1 MHPPKFLTT
10 RPRLVRGML
19 IAAAGI
25 GGLAAL
31 SVVLVAGLLWSLPLS
46 TEFREPS
53 RLALTIEDEDGRP
66 IAHRG
71 VSPGGTVA
79 LSALPEHL
87 PAAFVAFEDRRF
99 RSHPGIDLLGIAR
112 ATLVNLAAMS
122 FREGAST
129 LTQQLVKNAYL
140 TPKKTLTR
148 KLQEAVIAL
157 WLETHLSKDEILERY
172 LNTVYL
178 GAGAHG
184 VDAAARRYFGKPA
197 SATTLA
203 EAAMLAGLA
212 QAPSRTAPTVSLKT
226 AQQRAALVLDAM
238 VETGAITPE
247 LAAAAKADPAPLA
260 VPPVAPASVAYPA
273 DWAAATARGLL
284 GDVSGSVAVRTT
296 IDPDLQDLATT
307 LVQGFMDKNGKD
319 ADVGQAAL
327 VAMRPDGRVLAMV
340 GGTDHS
346 ASEFNRAVQARRQPG
361 SLFKLFVYLAALQ
374 AGVQPED
381 RVEDSPITIAGWSPG
396 NYTGRFHG
404 AVTVREAFANSYNA
418 AAVRLQE
425 QIGRDRV
432 IALARSMGV
441 GGPLQ
446 PHPSLALGTSEVTL
460 VEITAAFAAVRAGKA
475 RVRPRIVESIATPG
489 GTMLDPRDE
498 VSGPAPWP
506 RAAMLQLLREVVEDG
521 TGRNARLPVTAYG
534 KTGTT
539 QDSRDAWFVGFA
551 DDLVVGVW
559 LGNDDGRP
567 MREVTG
573 GALPARLWHAFMIE
587 ALRGA
592 PTAAT
597 PVAGV
602 MDGAPA
608 LEGRAQ
614 VLDTGTMR
622 IEGERVRLLGVDGV
636 PGEAAQAMA
645 DYIGD
650 REVQCRPSA
659 GGRHRCEVDGWDL
672 SEVVLFNGGGR
683 ATADA
688 PAGYAKAERKAR
700 AERKGIWADGG

>member
-1 MHPPKFLTT
+1 MHLPRILTA
-10 RPRLVRGML
+10 RPRLARGL
-19 IAAAGI
+19 PVAAA
-25 GGLAAL
+25 
-31 SVVLVAGLLWSLPLS
+31 VVAGMTAIAVAAGAVLLWNLPLS

-53 RLALTIEDEDGRP
+53 RLALTIEDQEGRP

-71 VSPGGTVA
+71 VSPGGTVP
-79 LSALPEHL
+79 LSALPGHL
-87 PAAFVAFEDRRF
+87 PAAFIAFEDRRF
-99 RSHPGIDLLGIAR
+99 RSHPGIDLLGIGR
-112 ATLVNLAAMS
+112 ATVVNVTAMS

-140 TPKKTLTR
+140 TPEKTLTR
-148 KLQEAVIAL
+148 KLQEALIAI
-157 WLETHLSKDEILERY
+157 WLETHLSKDQILERY

-184 VDAAARRYFGKPA
+184 VDAASRRYFGKPA
-197 SATTLA
+197 SEATLA

-212 QAPSRTAPTVSLKT
+212 QAPSRTAPTVSLQT
-226 AQQRAALVLDAM
+226 AQRRAALVLDAM
-238 VETGAITPE
+238 VETGAVTAE
-247 LAAAAKADPAPLA
+247 AAAAAKASPATLA
-260 VPPVAPASVAYPA
+260 VPPVAPASAAYPA

-284 GDVSGSVAVRTT
+284 GDLSGSVTVRTT
-296 IDPDLQDLATT
+296 IDPALQELATG
-307 LVQGFMDKNGKD
+307 LVKGFIDKNG
-319 ADVGQAAL
+319 AAAEAGQAAL
-327 VAMRPDGRVLAMV
+327 VAMRPDGRVLAVV
-340 GGTDHS
+340 GGADHA

-374 AGVQPED
+374 SGIRPDD
-381 RVEDSPITIAGWSPG
+381 RVDDSPITVAGWSPG

-404 AVTVREAFANSYNA
+404 TVTVREAFANSYNA

-425 QIGRDRV
+425 RVGRDRV
-432 IALARSMGV
+432 IDLAQSMGI
-441 GGPLQ
+441 GGPLA

-460 VEITAAFAAVRAGKA
+460 VEITAAFAAVRAGQA
-475 RVRPRIVESIATPG
+475 RIQPRIVEAVSVPGSTP
-489 GTMLDPRDE
+489 LDPRGE
-498 VSGPAPWP
+498 EWGSARWPQPAI
-506 RAAMLQLLREVVEDG
+506 LDLLREVVEDG

-559 LGNDDGRP
+559 VGNDDGRP
-567 MREVTG
+567 MRDVTG
-573 GALPARLWHAFMIE
+573 GALPARLWHAFMLE
-587 ALRGA
+587 ALKGA
-592 PTAAT
+592 PSASTPAAAADVAPT
-597 PVAGV
+597 VAG
-602 MDGAPA
+602 
-608 LEGRAQ
+608 RAE

-622 IEGERVRLLGVDGV
+622 IGRERVRLLGVEGIG
-636 PGEAAQAMA
+636 GEAAQAMA

-650 REVQCRPSA
+650 RDVECRSSA

-688 PAGYAKAERKAR
+688 PAGYVRAERKAR
-700 AERKGIWADGG
+700 AERKGIWSEGG